1 MPRPE
6 YLICL
11 SCEAPSYVF
20 EWEEDECKEA
30 FCEVCSNEEPDQFLT
45 QEEFDAL
52 VDGTH

>member
-20 EWEEDECKEA
+20 EWEEEECKEA
-30 FCEVCSNEEPDQFLT
+30 FCEVCTNEETDQFLT
-45 QEEFDAL
+45 QEEFDGL
-52 VDGTH
+52 IDGTH